1 MLKLHYMQ
9 GASMWGLLK
18 NLICGFFTS
27 SAKKIGVSNF
37 IFYLLISVVAATLF
51 QVISQSN
58 TLHELREDN
67 AKLTAIAQQRL
78 ELVNN
83 LKESVD
89 ALNTAMQEQNRIAKE
104 QIDFEQRL
112 REQQSEKI
120 ETIRVLLKNNQCARD
135 TIPKSIIDR
144 LRAG

>member
-1 MLKLHYMQ
+1 MLKLRYMQ
-9 GASMWGLLK
+9 GASMWALVK
-18 NLICGFFTS
+18 NLVCGFFTG

-37 IFYLLISVVAATLF
+37 IFYLLIAVVIATLC

-58 TLHELREDN
+58 TLHALREDN
-67 AKLTAIAQQRL
+67 TKLTLIAQQRL

-83 LKESVD
+83 LKDSVD
-89 ALNTAMQEQNRIAKE
+89 ALNTAMQEQNRIARE

-120 ETIRVLLKNNQCARD
+120 ETIRNLLKNNQCARD
-135 TIPKSIIDR
+135 TIPRSIIER
-144 LRAG
+144 LRTN